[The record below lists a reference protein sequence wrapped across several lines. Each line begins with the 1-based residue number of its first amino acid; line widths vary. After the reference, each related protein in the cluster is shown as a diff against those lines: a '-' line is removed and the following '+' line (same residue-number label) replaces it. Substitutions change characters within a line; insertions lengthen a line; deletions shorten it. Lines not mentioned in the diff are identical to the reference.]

1 MCSAPAHPSRSLW
14 GLLQFLDIL
23 HEVEDP
29 KLVPAYQAKPCQSQI
44 ERDNNFHQTTSHS
57 PLNVA
62 QNVVHL
68 IHIQSVLLVNIQ
80 LYILHNLQGPH
91 SRLATQPLGSHVQI
105 YTGLLCCKSR
115 ILHFLLRTLPW
126 TIFRLL
132 KMPLGWSSSLWH
144 TMNRSTQFSS
154 LSGFSSRIGHS
165 YSCSFSF

>member
-14 GLLQFLDIL
+14 DLLQFLDIL

-68 IHIQSVLLVNIQ
+68 IHIQSALLVNIQ
-80 LYILHNLQGPH
+80 LYILHDLQGPH

-105 YTGLLCCKSR
+105 YRVTLLQGQNFALLAKDSPLDHLQASQDVSGLKLFPLAYHEQKHTVFIS
-115 ILHFLLRTLPW
+115 LRL
-126 TIFRLL
+126 F
-132 KMPLGWSSSLWH
+132 KQNWSQL
-144 TMNRSTQFSS
+144 
-154 LSGFSSRIGHS
+154 
-165 YSCSFSF
+165 